1 MNNGSASCATEVG
14 PRLKP
19 VRYPDDGIDEA
30 LVAQIRAER
39 GGRLLLL
46 YRVLLNSP
54 PVAMGWLKLFTAL
67 RQQTQL
73 PGRLREIV
81 ILRIAAL
88 NKAEYEYEAHVPF
101 AKAEGL
107 SDEIIE
113 SLHAGQIPP
122 ELSQA
127 EQDAIRYT
135 DCMTREVLVP
145 RALYDTVAQQFNR
158 RETLELTVLVA
169 AYNMVSRVLVALRI
183 EEEH

>member
-1 MNNGSASCATEVG
+1 MNPTHDNAAESG

-19 VRYPDDGIDEA
+19 AVPGEDGVDPA
-30 LVAQIRAER
+30 LAEQIRAER

-67 RQQTQL
+67 RQQTQM

-101 AKAEGL
+101 AKTEHSTTVWRGISAAATCL
-107 SDEIIE
+107 NSRCW
-113 SLHAGQIPP
+113 SLP
-122 ELSQA
+122 
-127 EQDAIRYT
+127 T
-135 DCMTREVLVP
+135 TW
-145 RALYDTVAQQFNR
+145 
-158 RETLELTVLVA
+158 
-169 AYNMVSRVLVALRI
+169 SRGCWSRC
-183 EEEH
+183 